1 MLIQI
6 EDKDFMVLMSK
17 LEELDSDNKSLKFS
31 NKELFNRNSRLR
43 RENEELK
50 AIIAKEKEGKSI
62 GWYFY

>member
-6 EDKDFMVLMSK
+6 EDKDFMALMSK

-50 AIIAKEKEGKSI
+50 AIIAKEKEGKST